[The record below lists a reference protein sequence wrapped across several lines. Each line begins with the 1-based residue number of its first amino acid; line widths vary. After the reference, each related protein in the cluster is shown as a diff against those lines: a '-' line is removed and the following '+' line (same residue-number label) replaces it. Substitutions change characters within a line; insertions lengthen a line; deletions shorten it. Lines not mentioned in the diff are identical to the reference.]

1 MNAHMQ
7 VKNVYI
13 EVNTGCCTDLVC
25 SKCVRSYYWCVGGR
39 CHCLFL
45 LQLLHDKSLSLL
57 QLVGEHRQDAQ
68 EYTAPESVGPQV
80 LVLRHDPGDY
90 REDERPHQDGDGV
103 SDGFK
108 DEFQS
113 DGQGDHLLSPLARH
127 DLLNVGLRLRGF
139 ASKPRCATI
148 GYSCL

>member
-1 MNAHMQ
+1 MQ

-25 SKCVRSYYWCVGGR
+25 SKCVRSYYWCVGG
-39 CHCLFL
+39 CCPCLFL
-45 LQLLHDKSLSLL
+45 LPLLHDKSLSLL

-90 REDERPHQDGDGV
+90 REDDPSYQTADSFSYDCNND
-103 SDGFK
+103 S
-108 DEFQS
+108 QS
-113 DGQGDHLLSPLARH
+113 HYQ
-127 DLLNVGLRLRGF
+127 V
-139 ASKPRCATI
+139 
-148 GYSCL
+148 Y